1 MWLGTLIFYTTHSQI
16 GILPPGNVWRHF
28 WLSTTGEGDATGI
41 WWVEASGVT
50 QRPAVRGLPSQQVCL
65 VQNVNHFAT
74 SVPLSHSVHPGNSQ
88 IRAVSQGSF
97 YWVHNNEGGSAYTF
111 CLLYQIFK

>member
-1 MWLGTLIFYTTHSQI
+1 MVGDPDFLHYSFPNWNFTPRECLETFL
-16 GILPPGNVWRHF
+16 VVA
-28 WLSTTGEGDATGI
+28 TGEGGATGI
-41 WWVEASGVT
+41 WWVKASGVT
-50 QRPAVRGLPSQQVCL
+50 QRPAVQGLPSQQVFL